1 MSKYLTRTQIENA
14 DDTPY
19 REVEVP
25 EWADGEATTVRIK
38 GLSGTEVDDYEA
50 SILKMKRGKP
60 DVTLKNATARL
71 VAWTLVDENNS
82 RMFVNEAEVAVLGR
96 KSSIALQRCFDVAS
110 KLSGLR
116 PEDIEAMVEDFD

>member
-1 MSKYLTRTQIENA
+1 MALLTRTEIDNA
-14 DDTPY
+14 DDTPT
-19 REVEVP
+19 RIVEVP
-25 EWADGEATTVRIK
+25 EWGGEVKIK

-82 RMFVNEAEVAVLGR
+82 RLYTSEAEVVQLGK
-96 KSSIALQRCFDVAS
+96 KSSLALQRCFDVAS

-116 PEDIEAMVEDFD
+116 PEDIEAMVENFE

>member
-1 MSKYLTRTQIENA
+1 MALLTRTEIENA
-14 DDTPY
+14 DDTPF
-19 REVEVP
+19 EIVPVP
-25 EWADGEATTVRIK
+25 EWGGEVKIR

-71 VAWTLVDENNS
+71 VAWTLVDESNS
-82 RMFVNEAEVAVLGR
+82 RLFPNEAEVAVLGR
-96 KSSIALQRCFDVAS
+96 KSSRALQRCFDVAS

-116 PEDIEAMVEDFD
+116 EGDIEAMVEDFE

>member
-1 MSKYLTRTQIENA
+1 MAYLTRTEIENA

-19 REVEVP
+19 KDVEVP
-25 EWADGEATTVRIK
+25 EWGGTVRIK

-82 RMFVNEAEVAVLGR
+82 RLFPNEAEVAVLGK
-96 KSSIALQRCFDVAS
+96 KSSIALQRCFDTAS

-116 PEDIEAMVEDFD
+116 PEDIEAMVENFE